1 MRKVVDY
8 LKPETIILNLKSKDK
23 KGIIKEIFDSL
34 STVEEIIDKEKCY
47 LDLLEREKLGSTGIG
62 EGFAIPHA
70 KTDAVKDLV
79 MTVAISKTDIEYES
93 IDNSKVNV
101 FFMFL
106 SPTELSQEYLTL
118 LAKISRFIRDK
129 EFLKQL
135 LEAQTKEEIINILGS
150 KEN

>member
-34 STVEEIIDKEKCY
+34 STVEEIIDKDKCY
-47 LDLLEREKLGSTGIG
+47 FDLLEREKLGSTGIG